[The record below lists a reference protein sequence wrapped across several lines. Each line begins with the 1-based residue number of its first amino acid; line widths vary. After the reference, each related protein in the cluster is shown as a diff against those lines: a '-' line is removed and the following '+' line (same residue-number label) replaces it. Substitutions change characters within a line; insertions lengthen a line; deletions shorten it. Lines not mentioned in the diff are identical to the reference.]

1 MPRLYFFPVACFVFS
16 VGDGVRHNSRCLPVA
31 RLAPF
36 LMGHKRSWKPAACEF
51 CNETSSSRLPPSSA
65 ADRYAVLFRG
75 EAYRWG
81 CDARGMQLQQL
92 AFASQL
98 SNIVEP
104 LAKTGRT
111 VKVFLTVDDWRT
123 CRSNTTTLY
132 NASTAISRLVGAVAP
147 AQLAT
152 LTSFPGVRDQPDG
165 IMKAL
170 KEYLPSSLA
179 FEFLIITRYDV
190 RLLTPITSWACYGD
204 RDRIS
209 AASKCEP
216 SAWDRFNCVAD
227 HLWIVP
233 RPYVRPFTKVVGAR
247 LNLSHFTKCCYS
259 KRCLHKAG
267 HGCYNVLAHVLTPAA
282 VGFCWPQPARSVAEP
297 NANYQCCAHGTAR
310 VSLTSLAQ
318 MIATGATGKATGRD
332 ATSADTGAG
341 PYAVAA
347 SVPMGKSM
355 GEDD

>member
-1 MPRLYFFPVACFVFS
+1 MFQIRCTASHLSCFLHFS
-16 VGDGVRHNSRCLPVA
+16 
-31 RLAPF
+31 
-36 LMGHKRSWKPAACEF
+36 MGHKRWKPAVCEF
-51 CNETSSSRLPPSSA
+51 CNESSSSRLPPSSA

-81 CDARGMQLQQL
+81 CDARGVQLQQL

-104 LAKTGRT
+104 LARSGHTA
-111 VKVFLTVDDWRT
+111 KVFLTVDDWRT
-123 CRSNTTTLY
+123 CRSNTTSLY

-310 VSLTSLAQ
+310 VSLASLAQ
-318 MIATGATGKATGRD
+318 IAPGATGRD
-332 ATSADTGAG
+332 ATSAEHAGARG
-341 PYAVAA
+341 PYAA
-347 SVPMGKSM
+347 SVPMGESM